1 VAVISRRTVICAAL
15 AAGVLVSGC
24 GDSNDNGQAQE
35 PLPVP
40 SPQDFPKPQGRSLQ
54 ELWNQYGAG
63 GPVLSPSVSRLTTG
77 SNRFGFGLFDRARA
91 QIADAPAAV
100 YVAPAGRGAARGPY
114 PARYES
120 LAVKPQF
127 QSRSVS
133 EDPSSAKT
141 VYVADVP
148 FKEPGRYHVL
158 GMARLDDRLVTA
170 APAGPAL
177 RVVDRDAVPGVG
189 DRAPR
194 TETPTVASVGGDVQK
209 IDTRTPPSD
218 MHEVNFADVVGKEPV
233 ILLFAT
239 PALCQSRVCGPVVD
253 IAEQVKADHED
264 EAEFIHME
272 IFNNNDVA
280 QGYRPQVREWNLPT
294 EPWVF
299 AIDRKGRVA
308 ARIEGA
314 FSADELE
321 AALKKAT
328 QG

>member
-1 VAVISRRTVICAAL
+1 MPAC
-15 AAGVLVSGC
+15 G
-24 GDSNDNGQAQE
+24 GDSDQDDQAQS
-35 PLPVP
+35 PPPVA
-40 SPQDFPKPQGRSLQ
+40 SPEDFPRPQGRTLG
-54 ELWNQYGAG
+54 ELWNEYGAG
-63 GPVLSPSVSRLTTG
+63 GPVLSPSVSRLTSG
-77 SNRFGFGLFDRARA
+77 NNRFGFGLFDRARA
-91 QIADAPAAV
+91 QIADAPAAL
-100 YVAPAGRGAARGPY
+100 YVAPVGGGQARGPY

-120 LAVKPQF
+120 LAVDPQF

-133 EDPSSAKT
+133 DDPDSAKT
-141 VYVADVP
+141 VYVADLP
-148 FKEPGRYHVL
+148 FRQAGRYQVL

-170 APAGPAL
+170 APAGPPL
-177 RVVDRDAVPGVG
+177 KVVKRDAVPGVG
-189 DRAPR
+189 DPAPR
-194 TETPTVASVGGDVQK
+194 TSTPTEASVGGDLKQ
-209 IDTRTPPSD
+209 IDTRVPPSS
-218 MHEVNFADVVGKEPV
+218 MHEVDFADVVGKKPV

-253 IAEQVKADHED
+253 IAEQVKAEHEG

-272 IFNNNDVA
+272 IFNNNHPE

-299 AIDRKGRVA
+299 AIDGRGRVA

-314 FSADELE
+314 FSARELE